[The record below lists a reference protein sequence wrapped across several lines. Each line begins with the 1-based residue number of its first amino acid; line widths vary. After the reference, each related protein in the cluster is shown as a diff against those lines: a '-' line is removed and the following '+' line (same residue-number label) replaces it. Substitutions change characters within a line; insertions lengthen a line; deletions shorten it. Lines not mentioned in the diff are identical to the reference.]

1 VNSATIGIIFNVQ
14 ALAKSQPSTDP
25 PTTVTTNSTTS
36 QNFLSVP
43 VETNQ
48 FSQGLAFGNVVVYF
62 NSSDG
67 HYHLKGLAKNM
78 LPETRSNSIHMTIDI
93 QDKSTGTTV
102 KTLNGNLN
110 APIDPGQVVP
120 FDVDIGYTAAQGN
133 QLPFVKVYI
142 TYT

>member
-1 VNSATIGIIFNVQ
+1 MFNVQ

-78 LPETRSNSIHMTIDI
+78 LPETRSNSVYLSIDF

-102 KTLNGNLN
+102 KSVSGNLN
-110 APIDPGQVVP
+110 GPIEPGQTVP
-120 FDVDIGYTAAQGN
+120 FDVDTYYTIAQGN
-133 QLPFVKVYI
+133 QLQFVKVMI